1 MVDSSMSGDSATEAR
16 VRAAELLSPL
26 RAFVRGDGGDSMDT
40 TVSDR
45 RLDDAFTAVLDQV
58 TQIFR
63 EHQGMADEVLRV
75 YEHVG
80 IVFDLTP
87 RLLSLRSENEVVTLL
102 VESLKTIFRE
112 TEFGVVDAENRAL
125 RAVDSDME
133 TMPGWVVRAVNES
146 LTERTVRVAN
156 EVDDSR
162 DPLDR
167 FPLPTDQALVAPLF
181 AGDDAVCALVM
192 LRARGTRGWESGD
205 MLLMDSLSSFC
216 GDVIR
221 NFRLLGEL
229 QQVSMDTVRTLVSAV
244 DQKDPYTSGHS
255 NRVGYYAKL
264 LATEIGFDFEALRA
278 LEWSALLHDVGKIG
292 IRDSVLKKPGKLTQE
307 EFEHIKEHP
316 LRGYEVVRENPH
328 MRDAVD
334 GVLHHHER
342 YDGKGYPVGLRG
354 EEIPLQ
360 ARIIQVADIFD
371 ALTTTRSY
379 RDAFSWRKA
388 MAILE
393 EEEGTVVDPNLS
405 QTFRA
410 LLLRMYERNPV
421 AFGEIGSS
429 VSTLHL
435 ADDPTSPTE

>member
-1 MVDSSMSGDSATEAR
+1 M
-16 VRAAELLSPL
+16 ELLSPL
-26 RAFVRGDGGDSMDT
+26 RTIVRSDGRKPTNSACGGTSLEE
-40 TVSDR
+40 VF
-45 RLDDAFTAVLDQV
+45 AAVLDQV
-58 TQIFR
+58 TQVFR

-80 IVFDLTP
+80 VVFDLTP

-102 VESLKTIFRE
+102 VESLKSIFQE
-112 TEFGVVDAENRAL
+112 TLFGVVDGESCEL
-125 RAVDSDME
+125 RLVDSDVDAIPNWAE
-133 TMPGWVVRAVNES
+133 EAVIKS
-146 LTERTVRVAN
+146 LSGHKVLVAN
-156 EVDDSR
+156 EMDDSEN
-162 DPLDR
+162 PLDR
-167 FPLPTDQALVAPLF
+167 CPLPADQVLVAPLF
-181 AGDDAVCALVM
+181 AGMDPVCALVM
-192 LRARGTRGWESGD
+192 LRAEGTRGWESGD
-205 MLLMDSLSSFC
+205 MLLVDSLSSFC

-221 NFRLLGEL
+221 NFRLLREL
-229 QQVSMDTVRTLVSAV
+229 QQMSMDTVRTLVSAV

-264 LATEIGFDFEALRA
+264 LAMEIGFDCESLDT

-292 IRDSVLKKPGKLTQE
+292 IRDSVLKKPGKLTPE

-342 YDGKGYPVGLRG
+342 YDGGGYPMGLRG

-379 RDAFSWRKA
+379 RDAFSWRRA
-388 MAILE
+388 MEILE
-393 EEEGTVVDPNLS
+393 EEEGTVVDPNLGK
-405 QTFRA
+405 TFRS
-410 LLLRMYERNPV
+410 LLWRLYARNSA
-421 AFGEIGSS
+421 AFDEIGTP

-435 ADDPTSPTE
+435 ADDPETPVE